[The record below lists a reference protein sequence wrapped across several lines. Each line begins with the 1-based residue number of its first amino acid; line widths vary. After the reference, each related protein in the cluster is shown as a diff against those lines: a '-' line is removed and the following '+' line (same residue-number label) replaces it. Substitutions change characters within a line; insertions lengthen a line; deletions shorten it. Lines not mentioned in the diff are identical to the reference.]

1 MNYFYLYTMC
11 VFLIS
16 INLLQILARKYEK
29 VVIVIKDSSNG
40 TTMPRGSSV
49 VDSITLAVTTM
60 PRGSSVVDSITL
72 AVVVM
77 TTGLMIDRAVGRPV
91 FQELPQLQ
99 L

>member
-29 VVIVIKDSSNG
+29 VVNVIKDSSNG
-40 TTMPRGSSV
+40 
-49 VDSITLAVTTM
+49 TTM

-77 TTGLMIDRAVGRPV
+77 TTGLMIDRAVGLPV
-91 FQELPQLQ
+91 FQELLQLQ